1 MNVIDKMKKKD
12 DVLQDKTI
20 NQKKERIP
28 MSKKKGSLKVT
39 ITDELENKFHEMRKL
54 SPKNE
59 FGGFLFYR
67 IDSMDSKF
75 SKIEITCFDALQMS
89 VGSMAYNTF
98 KVDGELGAY
107 MMENDYYRDKTIL
120 CGHFHSHCNMSSS
133 PSQTDLETYRSE
145 TLEQPVYLGLI
156 INNSMEYIAIFTRL
170 VEIRSA
176 SKYQEKWIGPDGKM
190 HVTTGEDSK
199 STKVVQYIAGDV
211 IIENRD
217 SPITNRFVHLS
228 KKREEEIAR
237 FHQQDDYDL
246 IKKSG
251 NYRTLFNER
260 ISRF

>member
-1 MNVIDKMKKKD
+1 MNKIKNTSQNEGVK
-12 DVLQDKTI
+12 
-20 NQKKERIP
+20 QKEKSVSIV
-28 MSKKKGSLKVT
+28 KKKGSLKVT
-39 ITDELENKFHEMRKL
+39 ITNELESKLHEMRKL

-67 IDSMDSKF
+67 IDSIDDKF

-107 MMENDYYRDKTIL
+107 MMENDYYQDKTIL
-120 CGHFHSHCNMSSS
+120 CGHFHSHCNMSSQ
-133 PSQTDLETYRSE
+133 PSQTDLETYRNE

-156 INNSMEYIAIFTRL
+156 INNSMDYTAIFTRL
-170 VEIRSA
+170 VEIESV

-190 HVTTGEDSK
+190 NVAIGEGLK
-199 STKVVQYIAGDV
+199 SAKVVQYVSCSA
-211 IIENRD
+211 IIENCD
-217 SPITNRFVHLS
+217 SPIADRFISLS
-228 KKREEEIAR
+228 KKRQDELAK
-237 FHQQDDYDL
+237 FHQQDDYDI
-246 IKKSG
+246 IKKNG